1 MSILKFAAILP
12 VAVLATG
19 CINVQANGHGD
30 YGFYDAASVQG
41 AVIANDEIHV
51 TVSSN
56 GCTDKSF
63 IDADVERDGRD
74 HFEVEFERIR
84 DDHCKALR
92 PEGETLTYSFQELGI
107 PTGASVEIRNQV
119 RK

>member
-1 MSILKFAAILP
+1 MSFLKVAAIVP
-12 VAVLATG
+12 VAVMVTG

-30 YGFYDAASVQG
+30 FDFYDAASVRG
-41 AVIANDEIHV
+41 AVVANDEIHV

-63 IDADVERDGRD
+63 IDVDVERDGQD

-84 DDHCKALR
+84 EDHCKALVR
-92 PEGETLTYSFQELGI
+92 EGKTLIYTFQELGI
-107 PTGASVEIRNQV
+107 PKGASVEIENQV
-119 RK
+119 RG